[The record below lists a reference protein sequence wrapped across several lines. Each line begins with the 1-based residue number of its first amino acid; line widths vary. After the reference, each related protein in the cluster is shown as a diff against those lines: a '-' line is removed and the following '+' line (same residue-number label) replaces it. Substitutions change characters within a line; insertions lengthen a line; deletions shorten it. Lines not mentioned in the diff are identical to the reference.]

1 MLATELVLWEIVELL
16 EDVYPQFRLTIS
28 LALPCLLS
36 MLSVRTYVRACVHAC
51 PCACDCV
58 CGLAAP
64 PVCIQLLLCSKV
76 NSTSTG

>member
-36 MLSVRTYVRACVHAC
+36 MSSVRTYVRVCVRACV
-51 PCACDCV
+51 
-58 CGLAAP
+58 
-64 PVCIQLLLCSKV
+64 PVCL
-76 NSTSTG
+76 